1 MHYGLGLY
9 RCYMWISSSCR
20 FDTGKAPML
29 IDCSKKCLPQIYL
42 AALPPWL
49 GSQGSFAPPVVF
61 GDEGDLV
68 LWDFGD
74 CTPSCASCSRKLD
87 HKSASDSFLLLLS
100 RKRSVDR
107 DGVLGVRCQGDSGT
121 LRLRFDVPGL
131 ARPACSRCSSQVS
144 GWGSLCFANL
154 THRLTRPAKL
164 L

>member
-1 MHYGLGLY
+1 MLEE
-9 RCYMWISSSCR
+9 ISTL
-20 FDTGKAPML
+20 DTL
-29 IDCSKKCLPQIYL
+29 V
-42 AALPPWL
+42 ALLSWL
-49 GSQGSFAPPVVF
+49 GSQGGFAPTVVV

-74 CTPSCASCSRKLD
+74 CTSSCASCSRKLD

-121 LRLRFDVPGL
+121 LRLRFDAPGL

-144 GWGSLCFANL
+144 VLSNLCFANS
-154 THRLTRPAKL
+154 THRLTRPTKL